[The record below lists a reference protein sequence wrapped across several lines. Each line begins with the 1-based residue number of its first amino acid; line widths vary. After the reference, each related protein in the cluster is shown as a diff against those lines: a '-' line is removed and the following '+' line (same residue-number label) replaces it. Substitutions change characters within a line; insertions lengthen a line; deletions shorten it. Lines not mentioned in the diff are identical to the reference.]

1 MELGTIIFNLLYA
14 MFWAGV
20 VTVLVIVFIEGLIIP
35 FKRDKALKEARDAG
49 HEIVAKRVKFQH
61 QTRQEGRKKIW
72 GYYEYE
78 YGGKKYK
85 YKNTFSSMPP
95 KEIVLY
101 YKNQPQKAKPE
112 ATFGGVESG
121 YGTVFCVITIIMF
134 LIGIV

>member
-20 VTVLVIVFIEGLIIP
+20 VTAIVIVFIEGVITP
-35 FKRDKALKEARDAG
+35 FKRSKALIEARDAG
-49 HEIVAKRVKFQH
+49 HEIVAKRVKFH
-61 QTRQEGRKKIW
+61 SESGAKRRNRIW

-95 KEIVLY
+95 EEITLY
-101 YKNQPQKAKPE
+101 FKNKPQKAKPE
-112 ATFGGVESG
+112 SNFGGVESG
-121 YGTVFCVITIIMF
+121 YGSLFCVVTVIMF
-134 LIGIV
+134 FIGIG